1 MKKISIFKNDK
12 KASENA
18 PDYRI
23 VASYQDATG
32 AWVNETVGSLWRGKQ
47 DNPKAPALTG
57 NLTDAREYNGTQY
70 PGYKLVPD
78 GVNVAMPA
86 QSKSVLPEY
95 PPTEDIN
102 PEDIPF

>member
-23 VASYQDATG
+23 VASYQDASG

-57 NLTDAREYNGTQY
+57 SLTDAREYNGTHY

-78 GVNVAMPA
+78 GVSAPVQKPA
-86 QSKSVLPEY
+86 PVLPDY
-95 PPTEDIN
+95 PTEDIN
-102 PEDIPF
+102 KEDVPW